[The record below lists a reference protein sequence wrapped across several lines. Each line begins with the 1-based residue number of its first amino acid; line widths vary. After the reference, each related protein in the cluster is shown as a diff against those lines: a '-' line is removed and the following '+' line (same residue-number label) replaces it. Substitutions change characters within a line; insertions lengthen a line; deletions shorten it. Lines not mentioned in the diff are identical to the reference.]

1 MVACDLVLPHFS
13 QAAAKEWHSRSIPA
27 HQYISGYI
35 KIHVS
40 WNLHHDTSRYTEIQN
55 HDTCILDARIMAG
68 FGNNFAPHQHIA
80 GQAWH
85 GLSALFQRVPIM
97 PRFVLAR
104 GRCLEHNWG
113 RCPTHVPHT
122 TYTLENLAGPHAS
135 IRRVLKRSSRDNPFP
150 NRSLRTNFGLGRAP
164 QCRLPLDMQRVGA
177 SREGVR
183 ALVGRTVWGMGK
195 VLDGA
200 DLQLPR
206 HNIESFKNF
215 LTWMV
220 IDADRARSVESV
232 MRTAC
237 AMMVKLG
244 VSL

>member
-1 MVACDLVLPHFS
+1 M
-13 QAAAKEWHSRSIPA
+13 
-27 HQYISGYI
+27 
-35 KIHVS
+35 
-40 WNLHHDTSRYTEIQN
+40 
-55 HDTCILDARIMAG
+55 
-68 FGNNFAPHQHIA
+68 
-80 GQAWH
+80 
-85 GLSALFQRVPIM
+85 
-97 PRFVLAR
+97 
-104 GRCLEHNWG
+104 
-113 RCPTHVPHT
+113 
-122 TYTLENLAGPHAS
+122 
-135 IRRVLKRSSRDNPFP
+135 
-150 NRSLRTNFGLGRAP
+150 
-164 QCRLPLDMQRVGA
+164 
-177 SREGVR
+177 R